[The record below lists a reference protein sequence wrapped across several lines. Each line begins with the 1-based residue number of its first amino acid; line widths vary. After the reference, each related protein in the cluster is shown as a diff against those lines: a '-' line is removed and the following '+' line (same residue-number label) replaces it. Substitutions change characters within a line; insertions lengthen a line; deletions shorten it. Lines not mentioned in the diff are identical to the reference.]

1 MRDAS
6 TGRRGS
12 ATWSGSSS
20 APSLLRSGLT
30 WPAAADRRCLGAQA
44 ELEPEF
50 GKATRD
56 EWLDRLIEADVP
68 CSPIHDYE
76 SLVEDQQLWENDY
89 LVRVPHPRFGEEHT
103 VVPTPIELSDTPTTI
118 QVRHWPSDLQLHSN
132 SDELRGCSSA
142 LC

>member
-1 MRDAS
+1 MDSRPLPPF
-6 TGRRGS
+6 
-12 ATWSGSSS
+12 
-20 APSLLRSGLT
+20 APPFPAPRALACPVLRLLTAVALT
-30 WPAAADRRCLGAQA
+30 TQA

-50 GKATRD
+50 VKATRD

-68 CSPIHDYE
+68 CSPIHDDE

-118 QVRHWPSDLQLHSN
+118 QVRHWPSDLQLDS
-132 SDELRGCSSA
+132 SCDELRGCSSA

>member
-1 MRDAS
+1 M

-12 ATWSGSSS
+12 ETWSGSSS
-20 APSLLRSGLT
+20 ASPASPALAWPVLRHLT
-30 WPAAADRRCLGAQA
+30 AVALITQA

-56 EWLDRLIEADVP
+56 EWLDRLIKADVP

-118 QVRHWPSDLQLHSN
+118 QVRHWPSDLQLHS
-132 SDELRGCSSA
+132 SHDELRGCSSA